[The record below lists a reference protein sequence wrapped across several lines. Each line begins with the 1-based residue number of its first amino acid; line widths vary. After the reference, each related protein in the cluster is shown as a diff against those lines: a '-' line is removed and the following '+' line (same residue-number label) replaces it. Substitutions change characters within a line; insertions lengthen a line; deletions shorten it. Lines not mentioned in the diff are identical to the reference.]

1 MNFFVTLNQTFVL
14 FLLLLIGFLIRK
26 ISIVDVSFS
35 KNLSNLLFNII
46 LPAMIIYSM
55 NYPFTIDRL
64 IQSGWLVL
72 IAFAVLIVSG
82 VIGFLVFGAMEKDA
96 LSRNIYE
103 FGMIFSNFGY
113 MGFPLA
119 EAIFGREGV
128 FYAAVFNVPIFIIV
142 NSYGIMMI
150 KRGKN
155 RFVQMDFKN
164 VVNPPIVA
172 VFIGFLLFLF
182 SIELPK
188 PIFMTVE
195 MVANTTT
202 PLSMILAGVL
212 LASGGFVEMFSNVK
226 VYVASFIRLLVLP
239 LLVLLILKLF
249 TDDRYMVGIPVIIT
263 AMPIAA
269 NCSILAEQYDGNAY
283 LGAQCVFIS
292 TLFSILTIPLIT
304 LLL

>member
-26 ISIVDVSFS
+26 LNIVDASFS
-35 KNLSNLLFNII
+35 KNLSGLLFNII
-46 LPAMIIYSM
+46 IPAMIIYSM
-55 NYPFTIDRL
+55 NYPFTIERL
-64 IQSGWLVL
+64 IQSGWLV
-72 IAFAVLIVSG
+72 IISVVVLIVSG
-82 VIGFLVFGAMEKDA
+82 IIGILVFGLIEKDA

-113 MGFPLA
+113 MGFPLS
-119 EAIFGREGV
+119 EAVFGRDSI
-128 FYAAVFNVPIFIIV
+128 FYTAVFTMPLYIAV
-142 NSYGIMMI
+142 NSYGVMMI
-150 KRGKN
+150 KRGKDK
-155 RFVQMDFKN
+155 FVKMDLKH

-195 MVANTTT
+195 MIANTTT
-202 PLSMILAGVL
+202 PLSMILAGIL
-212 LASGGFVEMFSNVK
+212 LANGRFVEMFANGK
-226 VYVASFIRLLVLP
+226 VYLASFIRLLVLP
-239 LLVLLILKLF
+239 LLMLFMLKLF
-249 TDDRYMVGIPVIIT
+249 TNDRYMIGIPVIIT

-269 NCSILAEQYDGNAY
+269 NCSILAEQYDGDAY

-292 TLFSILTIPLIT
+292 TLFSILTIPLIA